1 MDAKFC
7 LANWNW
13 LGRHEPLL
21 RDNTLGHQLLLAIGQ
36 VVSTKVYLPIQGKDQ
51 GVRQAQTSWRQKFLQ
66 SWMRS
71 FLPSLEVMQDCFVV
85 VFTGPDKPTQEDTVA
100 MEGRTAEAPQK
111 GEEMA
116 RKALRR
122 EVELHLEKKNFDPQ
136 ARLLLDT
143 NYVYMKAHCCTDL
156 VEKLP
161 QEPAVPEVFHAC
173 AECVSVDAA
182 MDDVSKANGPVSAT
196 TAGEQER
203 DAASDESMLGST
215 PWLSVLDD
223 DQAQISSLLA
233 LDALL
238 EQMERQ
244 ERRVVANEVK
254 AMLTEGGYG
263 ALDELGRKK
272 LLKICDDF
280 YDQCRKVRR
289 EDELAAL
296 WDRIRCLENANR
308 TKRIHRRTL
317 KERRKRRTTRRTMRG
332 PRRTA
337 HARKTASPN
346 KKLNFACRRHAKRS
360 PGSTTRIGR
369 TLFPRSSATA
379 IALGAIKWS
388 PAR

>member
-1 MDAKFC
+1 MDKK
-7 LANWNW
+7 
-13 LGRHEPLL
+13 LL
-21 RDNTLGHQLLLAIGQ
+21 DA
-36 VVSTKVYLPIQGKDQ
+36 
-51 GVRQAQTSWRQKFLQ
+51 
-66 SWMRS
+66 
-71 FLPSLEVMQDCFVV
+71 
-85 VFTGPDKPTQEDTVA
+85 
-100 MEGRTAEAPQK
+100 
-111 GEEMA
+111 
-116 RKALRR
+116 
-122 EVELHLEKKNFDPQ
+122 Q
-136 ARLLLDT
+136 ARLLIET
-143 NYVYMKAHCCTDL
+143 NYVHKKAHYRTDL
-156 VEKLP
+156 VERLAE
-161 QEPAVPEVFHAC
+161 EPEVPEVFQAC
-173 AECVSVDAA
+173 AKFVPVDAA
-182 MDDVSKANGPVSAT
+182 IEDESKASGPASAT

-203 DAASDESMLGST
+203 EAASDDGILDST
-215 PWLSVLDD
+215 PWMSLFDD
-223 DQAQISSLLA
+223 EQTHAADISSLPA
-233 LDALL
+233 LQTLL
-238 EQMERQ
+238 EKMEQQAGRI
-244 ERRVVANEVK
+244 VANEVK
-254 AMLTEGGYG
+254 AMLTDGGYG